1 MPDLRP
7 LDARYLYVLKDST
20 GVYYVTGEPTLG
32 DIERVKAGGLEIIR
46 LSDLR
51 HLGVDGAWHP
61 PAVGG
66 LTTIYRIPGPPVNV
80 AIGSIGDAV
89 PASRSADIALK
100 SENKTHNHIDR
111 SPTTNSAKR

>member
-32 DIERVKAGGLEIIR
+32 DIERVKDGGLEIIR
-46 LSDLR
+46 LSDFR

-61 PAVGG
+61 LTAGG
-66 LTTIYRIPGPPVNV
+66 LTTVYGILGPPANLPLE
-80 AIGSIGDAV
+80 SIR
-89 PASRSADIALK
+89 ASAATIR
-100 SENKTHNHIDR
+100 
-111 SPTTNSAKR
+111 AKPF